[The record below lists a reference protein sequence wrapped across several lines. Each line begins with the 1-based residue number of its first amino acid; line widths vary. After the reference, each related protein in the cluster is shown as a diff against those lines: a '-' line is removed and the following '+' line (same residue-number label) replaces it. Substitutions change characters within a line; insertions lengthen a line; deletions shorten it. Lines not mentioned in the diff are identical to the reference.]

1 MAENMSSIELPIS
14 SGRAGDGDNV
24 QEDGNHIKTASLK
37 MLEIAEKLKSLNQQ
51 LHNLEVDN
59 KVLHYAHECG
69 PDLNAFLSG
78 RGASSR
84 PSSPSKR
91 RSNFLIPSVAGT
103 SKGVSNRKSFINLS
117 PAQQFEAL
125 HQVAKEQSD
134 VVLNFEGLQKAICAS
149 QMSNSLKKAVGLN
162 KNTNEQMSPTEA
174 NSSLKERDLEEVK
187 FIQDILEE
195 QNDLNEKIMAVERER
210 LEATAT
216 LLYSKIQV
224 AKEFAETKQIYK
236 DMISSQEIDN
246 DHLEEDMDH
255 DGNDENSDNSN
266 TALDDEAAKLS
277 RKVEKREKRLQHE
290 ESRLNQMRFLVQ
302 KIMASCPNNAM
313 TFDEET
319 NKLHYE
325 MFLKLG
331 QDMSKLR
338 GDGDS

>member
-1 MAENMSSIELPIS
+1 MSSLELPIS
-14 SGRAGDGDNV
+14 GDRAGAGDNV

-37 MLEIAEKLKSLNQQ
+37 MLEIADKLESLNQQ
-51 LHNLEVDN
+51 LHTLEVDN

-78 RGASSR
+78 RGSSR

-103 SKGVSNRKSFINLS
+103 SKGVSARKTFINLS

-134 VVLNFEGLQKAICAS
+134 VVLNFEGLRKAILAS

-162 KNTNEQMSPTEA
+162 KSTNEQMSPTETTPTA
-174 NSSLKERDLEEVK
+174 KEKDLEEVA
-187 FIQDILEE
+187 FIKDILEE
-195 QNDLNEKIMAVERER
+195 QNDLNEKIMAVEKER
-210 LEATAT
+210 LEAMSS
-216 LLYSKIQV
+216 LLYSKIEV

-236 DMISSQEIDN
+236 DMISTQEIENED
-246 DHLEEDMDH
+246 LEEDMQK

-266 TALDDEAAKLS
+266 VTVGDEDAKLS
-277 RKVEKREKRLQHE
+277 RKVEKRKKKLQHE
-290 ESRLNQMRFLVQ
+290 EDRLNQMRFLVQ
-302 KIMASCPNNAM
+302 KVMASCPNNAM

-319 NKLHYE
+319 NKLHYN
-325 MFLKLG
+325 MFIKLG
-331 QDMSKLR
+331 QDISKLR
-338 GDGDS
+338 GDVDA